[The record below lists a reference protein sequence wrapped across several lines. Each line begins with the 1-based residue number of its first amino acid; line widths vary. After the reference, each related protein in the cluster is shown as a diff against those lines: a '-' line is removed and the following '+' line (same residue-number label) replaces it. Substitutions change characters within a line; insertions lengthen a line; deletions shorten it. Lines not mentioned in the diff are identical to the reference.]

1 MALAARVRAC
11 AAASPS
17 RRAAAKL
24 RASVASSQAR
34 GEGCGVAPISQD
46 KDVKAAFAEWKKP
59 CPLMRQRSE
68 LKATMS
74 EFTVDQGRAED
85 LISRYLTAALN
96 DSLEDEE
103 ALDLGIDAA
112 ASLER
117 AVASGLEDDEP
128 DTGLYG
134 ASLTR
139 LTGLA
144 GILDT
149 YVEAPAAEAED
160 QPRTSEL
167 GPASTQTPLATVFFL
182 ADAQATV
189 SRLYNGGDRV
199 STPATMK
206 TCWSGADVLRYPGR
220 RRDRGPKRGRGLRV
234 PGRRQV

>member
-1 MALAARVRAC
+1 VR
-11 AAASPS
+11 
-17 RRAAAKL
+17 RRRRGAAAAKL

-59 CPLMRQRSE
+59 CPLMRQRSA

-74 EFTVDQGRAED
+74 EFTVDQGHAED

-128 DTGLYG
+128 DSGLYG

-149 YVEAPAAEAED
+149 YVEAAAAKAED
-160 QPRTSEL
+160 QPWTSEL
-167 GPASTQTPLATVFFL
+167 GPASTQTALATVFSL
-182 ADAQATV
+182 PMPRPPSAV
-189 SRLYNGGDRV
+189 STTAGTRV
-199 STPATMK
+199 STPATTK
-206 TCWSGADVLRYPGR
+206 TCWAGCDVLRYPGR